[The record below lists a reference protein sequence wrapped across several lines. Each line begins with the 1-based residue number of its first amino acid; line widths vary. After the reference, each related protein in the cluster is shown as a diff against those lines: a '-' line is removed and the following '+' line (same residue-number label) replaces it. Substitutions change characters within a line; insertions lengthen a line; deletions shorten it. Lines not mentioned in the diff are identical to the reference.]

1 MTILLIAEHDNH
13 QLRATTR
20 HAATAAAQLG
30 SDIHVLVAG
39 DGASSVAN
47 TAARIAGVTKVLHA
61 DTAALGHAQA
71 EQLAPLIAEL
81 AGQYQAIVAAS
92 GTFAR
97 NVLPRAAALLDVGM
111 VSDILQIESADTFV
125 RAIYAGNILATV
137 QIADALR
144 VLSVRPTAFAEAGLQ
159 ETAAP
164 IEQLGWQADIQ
175 HGQLS
180 TWISSAQTAST
191 GPELATARTVVSGG
205 RALGSAEQFHAL
217 LVPLAGKLGA
227 AIGASRAAV
236 DEGFAPNDWQV
247 GQTGVV
253 VAPEL
258 YFAVGIS
265 GAVQHLAGMK
275 DSGTVVAINQ
285 DPDAPIFQFADYG
298 LVGDLFTL
306 LPELTSKL
314 QARN

>member
-1 MTILLIAEHDNH
+1 MSILLIAEHDNQ

-20 HAATAAAQLG
+20 HAASAAAQLG

-39 DGASSVAN
+39 FGAGSVADE
-47 TAARIAGVTKVLHA
+47 AANIADVTKVLHVDA
-61 DTAALGHAQA
+61 EALGHAQA
-71 EQLAPLIAEL
+71 ERLAPLIANL
-81 AGQYQAIVAAS
+81 AGTYEAIVAAS
-92 GTFAR
+92 GTFSR
-97 NVLPRAAALLDVGM
+97 NVLPRVAALLDIGM
-111 VSDILQIESADTFV
+111 VSDVLKIESADTFV
-125 RAIYAGNILATV
+125 RAIYAGNVLATV
-137 QIADALR
+137 QTTDAVR
-144 VLSVRPTAFAEAGLQ
+144 ILSVRPTAFADRGLQ
-159 ETAAP
+159 ATAAP
-164 IEQLGWQADIQ
+164 IEEIAWQVEAEHQ
-175 HGQLS
+175 RLS
-180 TWISSAQTAST
+180 TWVSSEQTASN

-217 LVPLAGKLGA
+217 LTPLADKLDA

-236 DEGFAPNDWQV
+236 DEGYAPNDWQV

-253 VAPEL
+253 VAPKL

-285 DPDAPIFQFADYG
+285 DPDAPIFQSADYG

-314 QARN
+314 